1 MKAKP
6 HSGQDLKDH
15 HTACIEGSGGVHAL
29 MGQGCSDSKSSQQFT
44 VWKPIE
50 SQRRMLE
57 DVPAGDFIVLLEN
70 FSAHLAFLQH
80 INCFYLVLCLCRLIS
95 DFVRKLKNVWPLIPL
110 HCCLKDLLYSLNW
123 SCHMQ
128 AMSPELHTFY
138 TSTEGAGTCCSILL
152 NDRCRH
158 SEKCSTSVL
167 CRRRRNQTCK
177 INCFFPL
184 CICGDLGASV
194 LI

>member
-1 MKAKP
+1 M
-6 HSGQDLKDH
+6 GG
-15 HTACIEGSGGVHAL
+15 TACWNSFFVGLNHSLSMKNSIFVHSYLCCLKQNVKIQCKAQAKTL
-29 MGQGCSDSKSSQQFT
+29 RK
-44 VWKPIE
+44 
-50 SQRRMLE
+50 
-57 DVPAGDFIVLLEN
+57 
-70 FSAHLAFLQH
+70 AFLQH

>member
-1 MKAKP
+1 M
-6 HSGQDLKDH
+6 GG
-15 HTACIEGSGGVHAL
+15 TACWNCFFVGLNHSLSMTNSIFVHSYLCCLKQNVKIQCKAQAKTL
-29 MGQGCSDSKSSQQFT
+29 RK
-44 VWKPIE
+44 
-50 SQRRMLE
+50 
-57 DVPAGDFIVLLEN
+57 
-70 FSAHLAFLQH
+70 AFLQH

-128 AMSPELHTFY
+128 AMSPQLRTFY